1 MSERYR
7 TKFLA
12 FAAVILLSGLGGV
25 MDISNQTMTGYQ
37 TDGNNKVIQVTP
49 GGPAEAAG
57 LQVDDMITS
66 IAGIGVEDDKAQA
79 ARPRAAI
86 GEVRTYE
93 VMRNGSA
100 VSLDVTHAELQ
111 GTPRMLAYL
120 GAVVG
125 LCFLLF
131 GLWAYLRGPTPATT
145 LLAILGLTFGLA
157 FLGTPYFESLTI
169 RNLVSAVV
177 VTIVLL
183 GFAVLL
189 HFLLAFPSRRPFLG
203 RASATKILYGPAI
216 LVAVLLIWVNFF
228 QPNATSTLNLFFR
241 IVIGLFF
248 VGYLGLSLLTFLRS
262 YASASTEARASSG
275 LNLMLVGT
283 VLGLGPSVVS
293 GVIGLVS
300 PSTILPGSQY
310 YFLLLGLLPITF
322 ALATTKAQSIG
333 GTASAP

>member
-1 MSERYR
+1 MSERHR

-12 FAAVILLSGLGGV
+12 LAAVVLLSGLGGV
-25 MDISNQTMTGYQ
+25 MDIGNQTTTGYQ

-57 LQVDDMITS
+57 LHVDDMITS
-66 IAGIGVEDDKAQA
+66 IGGIAVEDTKAQT
-79 ARPRAAI
+79 ARPRATI

-93 VMRNGSA
+93 VMRDGTA
-100 VSLDVTHAELQ
+100 VSLDMTYAALD
-111 GTPRMLAYL
+111 GTPLMLAYL
-120 GAVVG
+120 GTVVG

-169 RNLVSAVV
+169 RNLVGAVV
-177 VTIVLL
+177 VTTVLM

-189 HFLLAFPSRRPFLG
+189 HFLLTFPTRRPFMEKG
-203 RASATKILYGPAI
+203 NATKILYGPAI
-216 LVAVLLIWVNFF
+216 LVAALIIWVNVF
-228 QPNATSTLNLFFR
+228 QPDATSTLNLFFR
-241 IVIGLFF
+241 TVIGLFF
-248 VGYLGLSLLTFLRS
+248 VGYFGLSLLTFLRS
-262 YASASTEARASSG
+262 YASAPPETRSSDG
-275 LNLMLVGT
+275 LNLMLVGV

-293 GVIGLVS
+293 GVVGLVS

-310 YFLLLGLLPITF
+310 YFLLLGLIPITF
-322 ALATTKAQSIG
+322 AMATTKAQSAVAIDG
-333 GTASAP
+333 